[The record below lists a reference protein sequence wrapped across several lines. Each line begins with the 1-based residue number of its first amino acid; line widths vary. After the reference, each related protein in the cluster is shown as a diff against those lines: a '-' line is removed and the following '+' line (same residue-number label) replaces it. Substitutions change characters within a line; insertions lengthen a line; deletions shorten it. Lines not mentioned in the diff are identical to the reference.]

1 MKLQKY
7 SITGRLW
14 RWVGDFLRGRQQQ
27 VSLRGCLSEVAA
39 VLSEI
44 PQGSLLGPLLFIIFV
59 KQIPGMVYSGIQK
72 FADDTELYNDVTL
85 LQNDLDRLQEW
96 AKAWELNFN
105 PEKC

>member
-44 PQGSLLGPLLFIIFV
+44 PQGSLLGPLLSGKV
-59 KQIPGMVYSGIQK
+59 NSGIQK
-72 FADDTELYNDVTL
+72 FADDSELYNDVTL